1 MSTSKCPEC
10 GEPATGNFC
19 QNCGAKLG
27 GRFCNQCG
35 AELGPG
41 AKFCNQ
47 CGAKVAGGEGAAAAD
62 MGGRAAE
69 GARAAQGAGR
79 RTRPAV
85 GAHREAAAS
94 VVGGSNLPWWI
105 AGVAM
110 FALIVIVGVRMV
122 TPAGSGAPAAQPQPV
137 APFAGGG
144 TGTPP
149 DLSQM
154 TPREAADRLFDRV
167 MTYVS
172 QNDSAQAQA
181 FMPMALGAYERAQPL
196 DHDGLFHLSL
206 LNAVAGNLEEA
217 LADAQQVL
225 ADDPDHILA
234 LAAGAQAAIALGQ
247 TELAGQYY
255 QHLLDV
261 YADQVARGLPEYEA
275 HRPIMESVRDEA
287 EAFLA
292 GR

>member
-1 MSTSKCPEC
+1 MSPGDKTSGGNKAPRCPEC
-10 GEPATGNFC
+10 GKTSTGNFC
-19 QNCGAKLG
+19 QHCGAKLG

-35 AELGPG
+35 AELGAG

-47 CGAKVAGGEGAAAAD
+47 CGEKVVGGG
-62 MGGRAAE
+62 
-69 GARAAQGAGR
+69 GARV
-79 RTRPAV
+79 PA

-94 VVGGSNLPWWI
+94 VVGGQNLPWWI

-110 FALIVIVGVRMV
+110 FGLIVFAGVQMV
-122 TPAGSGAPAAQPQPV
+122 RPAGPVVPAAQPV

-144 TGTPP
+144 AGTPP
-149 DLSQM
+149 DLSSM

-172 QNDSAQAQA
+172 ANDSSQAQA
-181 FMPMALGAYERAQPL
+181 FLPMALGAYERAQPL

-206 LNAVAGNLEEA
+206 LHRVAGDSDAA
-217 LADAQQVL
+217 LADATQVL
-225 ADDPDHILA
+225 RDDPNHILA
-234 LAAGAQAAIALGQ
+234 LTAAAEAAAEMGR
-247 TELAGQYY
+247 TDEARQYY

-261 YADQVARGLPEYEA
+261 LDAETARALPEYQA
-275 HRPIMESVRDEA
+275 HQTIMQSVRGEA
-287 EAFLA
+287 QAFL

>member
-1 MSTSKCPEC
+1 
-10 GEPATGNFC
+10 
-19 QNCGAKLG
+19 
-27 GRFCNQCG
+27 
-35 AELGPG
+35 
-41 AKFCNQ
+41 
-47 CGAKVAGGEGAAAAD
+47 
-62 MGGRAAE
+62 
-69 GARAAQGAGR
+69 
-79 RTRPAV
+79 
-85 GAHREAAAS
+85 

-122 TPAGSGAPAAQPQPV
+122 TPTGGAPAAQPAPV

-149 DLSQM
+149 DLSSM

-167 MTYVS
+167 MTSVS

-206 LNAVAGNLEEA
+206 LNRVAGNLDEA

-234 LAAGAQAAIALGQ
+234 LSAGAEAAIDLGQ
-247 TELAGQYY
+247 PDLARQYY
-255 QHLLDV
+255 RHLLDV
-261 YADQVARGLPEYEA
+261 YDAQVARALPEYQA
-275 HRPIMESVRDEA
+275 HEPIMESVRDDA

-292 GR
+292 G